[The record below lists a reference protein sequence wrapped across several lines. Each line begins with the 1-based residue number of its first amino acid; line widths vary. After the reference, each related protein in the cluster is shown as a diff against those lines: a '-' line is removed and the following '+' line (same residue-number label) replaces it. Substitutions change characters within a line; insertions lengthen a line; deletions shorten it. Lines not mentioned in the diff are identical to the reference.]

1 MALTVIDKI
10 EQTTVLKE
18 GWNWLSFYVKTDAM
32 TIASLLASIA
42 EDVEIIKS
50 QNAYLSFE
58 NGTWGGSLK
67 GILSNGQMYAV
78 KMKKE
83 RTLRIIGERL
93 EVAGNPIELS
103 KGWNWIGYYGR
114 QVSTLADAFADLSPI
129 NGDMVKAQSGIAYY
143 DTYEWVGSLPMLEPG
158 QGYKFK
164 NASDQT
170 RSFRYPGSVVSLA
183 PKRQAAGSRAASG
196 AFQPVDYHNYSGNA
210 TMAVKVVKDNVPM
223 ANVEIGV
230 FVDGECRAAAFT
242 DNAGVAYLTIPG
254 DDTAEMGFKVAQGAQ
269 ITDIPG
275 VITYETDGIYGSPEN
290 PIYVKL
296 GVTTGIG
303 AMESVAG
310 TDSEYD
316 LMGRKAADSQKGIL
330 IREGKKILRK

>member
-1 MALTVIDKI
+1 MTVIDKI

-42 EDVEIIKS
+42 DDVEIIKS
-50 QNAYLSFE
+50 QNAFLSFE

-93 EVAGNPIELS
+93 EVTGNPIELS

-129 NGDMVKAQSGIAYY
+129 SGDMTKAQAGIAYY
-143 DTYEWVGSLPMLEPG
+143 DTYEWVGSLLMLEPG

-170 RSFRYPGSVVSLA
+170 RSFRYPGSVVTFA
-183 PKRQAAGSRAASG
+183 PRRAQTVGGGAAYG
-196 AFQPVDYHNYSGNA
+196 AFQPVDYHSYSGNA
-210 TMAVKVVKDNVPM
+210 TMSVKVLKDNVPV
-223 ANVEIGV
+223 ANAEIGV
-230 FVDGECRAAAFT
+230 FADGECRAAAVT
-242 DNAGVAYLTIPG
+242 DDAGMAYLTIPG
-254 DDTAEMGFKVAQGAQ
+254 DDAVELSFKIAKDAQVS
-269 ITDIPG
+269 DIGG
-275 VITYETDGIYGSPEN
+275 VINYETDGIYGSPEN
-290 PIYVKL
+290 PIVFSM
-296 GVTTGIG
+296 GQTTGIG
-303 AMESVAG
+303 IIEVAVESE
-310 TDSEYD
+310 SEYD
-316 LMGRKAADSQKGIL
+316 LLGRKVTDSQEGIR
-330 IREGKKILRK
+330 IREGKKIFRK